1 MVEEGRLLPGCFQED
16 HLQIGM
22 RNLQNQ
28 TGEAGAGSD
37 IDPALPFC
45 RTQQGERG
53 QRIQK
58 VFDDDLPVA
67 PESGEI
73 DRPVPTDQLG
83 EVEQEEIGLLRREGD
98 PKLCGAADKKRSL
111 LLIQGRLSIA
121 FGVTCP
127 SPSCGSDTPSAS
139 FRLRRSSASIRIE
152 TAAGVTPEIREA

>member
-1 MVEEGRLLPGCFQED
+1 MVKEGRLLSGCFQEN
-16 HLQIGM
+16 HFQIGV

-45 RTQQGERG
+45 RTQQSERG

-58 VFDDDLPVA
+58 VFDDDLAVA
-67 PESGEI
+67 PKSGEI
-73 DRPVPTDQLG
+73 DRPVPADQLG
-83 EVEQEEIGLLRREGD
+83 KVEQEEIGLLRREGD

-111 LLIQGRLSIA
+111 LLIQGRLSIG
-121 FGVTCP
+121 FGV
-127 SPSCGSDTPSAS
+127 SGSDTPSAS
-139 FRLRRSSASIRIE
+139 FRLRRSSASIRTE